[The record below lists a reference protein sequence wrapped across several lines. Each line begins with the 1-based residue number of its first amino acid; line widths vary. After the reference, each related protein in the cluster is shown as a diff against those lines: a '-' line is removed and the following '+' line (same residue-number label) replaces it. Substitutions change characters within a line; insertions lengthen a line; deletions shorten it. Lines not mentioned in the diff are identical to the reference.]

1 MSAPR
6 VTIDVDQSRIN
17 AHLRAPYSRDL
28 AARMQSRQF
37 RFSKRY
43 GYYSVPMAKVE
54 DLVAELT
61 GAGYDVVVERAA

>member
-6 VTIDVDQSRIN
+6 VTVDVDQSRIN

-28 AARMQSRQF
+28 VARMHARQI
-37 RFSKRY
+37 RYSKQY
-43 GYYSVPMAKVE
+43 DYYSVPLAKVE